1 MTIKTTKKTPTKKQK
16 LAKSL
21 RNKKYYAKRK
31 QEKDILNGVEP
42 TPKTN
47 SIKRETCMILITS
60 HKKNIEKLYQYNI
73 VSKVYKK
80 FNEIIKENEE
90 KIEFPVKYIS
100 NKNISRGTIESDYEI
115 LLVKIKKDGDTIT
128 QLRNEYGQMVDHIIV
143 DDDKWIIIDKHIYY
157 KEETFWVYGFN
168 PKTQRKDFNF
178 ILNQMILLNVNNK
191 NYFRRVLVFKNK
203 LIIQYDNDIDMV
215 ICKNKEDAIRL
226 YNELEIR
233 IKKEKIRN
241 IFFNGMVSKSNRD
254 WMIETIMN
262 KTGWGKQKVVREKTV
277 T

>member
-262 KTGWGKQKVVREKTV
+262 KTGWNHQKIIREKTV